1 MASDGETH
9 YQTLI
14 MKESLRYLLWVFTA
28 TVWTTLC
35 FITPDF
41 IDSPFEGVYG
51 LLLVC
56 GFIVLCG
63 IGSFFLLYIIGCNKY
78 VTAVVL
84 PLWAVTGAALSY
96 YRVGYHVTL
105 TPMLIDATL
114 HTNIEEAAGVI
125 AWEAVVWTIMQLV
138 IAVLFIRWRWRRIHV
153 PHAWIHCLAAC
164 LVLCIYFNGNR
175 RLRSSL
181 RQRFPYTVSYTIREY
196 ISLQHDIASERR
208 IPDFTVTEQ
217 PDSLSIVLILGEAVR
232 ADHLQLNGYERE
244 TTPLLQARD
253 NVITLPH
260 IRTEQTHT
268 LASLPVILTRA
279 DSAHEDYQYTETSF
293 ITVFRQAGYRTAW
306 ISNQDLGRTFTH
318 FIAESDT
325 AIFPNAGKSVYVFS
339 RWLDEELIPLMNSA
353 FVPCPPRTLY
363 VLHAI
368 GSHWDY
374 NTHVPA
380 DMYHFLPLTSNR
392 TIAANSIEQVVNSYD
407 NTIRY
412 MDYFVDSV
420 IATLVDKK
428 ALVIYQSDHGESL
441 GENNKFLHGND
452 EECCK
457 QPACIVWYSDSFAEA
472 YPDKIKALVANKD
485 KRYHTDYVFYSIL
498 YAAGIEAEGD
508 CPEANIFR

>member
-1 MASDGETH
+1 MK
-9 YQTLI
+9 QTL
-14 MKESLRYLLWVFTA
+14 RYILWVFIA
-28 TVWTTLC
+28 AVWTTLC

-41 IDSPFEGVYG
+41 LDSPFEDVAGF
-51 LLLVC
+51 LMVC

-63 IGSFFLLYIIGCNKY
+63 IGSFLLLYIIGCNKY
-78 VTAVVL
+78 VTAAVL

-114 HTNIEEAAGVI
+114 QTNLEEAAGVI
-125 AWEAVVWTIMQLV
+125 AWEAVVWTILHLV
-138 IAVLFIRWRWRRIHV
+138 IAVLLIRWRWRRIDL
-153 PHAWIHCLAAC
+153 PYAWIHCLAAC
-164 LVLCIYFNGNR
+164 ILLCLYFNCNR

-181 RQRFPYTVSYTIREY
+181 RQRFPYTISYTIREY
-196 ISLQHDIASERR
+196 VSLRHDMEGERQ
-208 IPDFTVTEQ
+208 IPAFTVTEQ
-217 PDSLSIVLILGEAVR
+217 PDSLTVVLIIGEAVR

-244 TTPLLQARD
+244 TTPRLMARD
-253 NVITLPH
+253 HIVSLPN
-260 IRTEQTHT
+260 IRSEQTHT
-268 LASLPVILTRA
+268 LASLPVLLTRA
-279 DSAHEDYQYTETSF
+279 DSAHDQYQYTESSF
-293 ITVFRQAGYRTAW
+293 IRIFRQAGYRTAW
-306 ISNQDLGRTFTH
+306 LSNQDMGRTFSH

-353 FVPCPPRTLY
+353 FVPRPPRALY
-363 VLHAI
+363 VLHTI

-380 DMYHFLPLTSNR
+380 DMYLFQPLTSNR

-407 NTIRY
+407 NTVRY

-420 IATLVDKK
+420 IATLTDRK

-441 GENNKFLHGND
+441 GENSKFLHGNE

-457 QPACIVWYSDSFAEA
+457 RPACIVWYSDSFAKA

-485 KRYHTDYVFYSIL
+485 KRYHTDYLFYSIL

-508 CPEANIFR
+508 DPAMNIFR